1 MIYNL
6 LVEIFA
12 YNFITQGGAKMK
24 KKIRLLTLLAAGTL
38 FTGGLVSCGGGS
50 SGSTSPSTTPVTTPI
65 VTTTPDSPTITTPID
80 PTKDIFVKFVYN
92 NGEEDHLKN
101 VKAGDVIEEPTVP
114 LYTNHTFVGWSTS
127 KDSLIAFDFSKP
139 LRGNTVLYAI
149 WTTEK
154 VTITFNANGANP
166 IDSISGYP
174 GDSLTLPTD
183 LKKNNKVFDGWY
195 SDASLTKPFN
205 SATFPLKSTILYA
218 KFVDSATSDTIDV
231 TWPDSYKF
239 HIPLANN
246 TYAKNETVSFKVLVS
261 EGFDQNAIVV
271 KANDNVLVPNLGEYS
286 FVATTNTT
294 VTVENLVLKNVNVV
308 FHSGYKDSSNEE
320 VVYKVSIRYGDMI
333 SSTAAD
339 GHFSQKGYNLVGF
352 YEDEEYSTKADFNIS
367 IRRDTNFYAKWEV
380 ANYKITYSNLYES
393 YNLNTKE
400 SVTYFDEP
408 YSLKPLLNAPR
419 GLNFKGWSLDG
430 KIVTEIP
437 SKIDHDIELV
447 AVWEKWQMEINFN
460 TDDPDIEIATIKGYY
475 GDPIIL
481 PQNPQ
486 REGFYF
492 GGWYLDHD
500 YKKPFTYT
508 TWPATKFPINLF
520 ARWTV
525 EPENSCK
532 IVFEN
537 ADGIN
542 IDYLTDAVPTN
553 GYIHK
558 GSTIVM
564 RISVKNDLGFSGT
577 PIVMINGVVK
587 VGEEDG
593 DIYTFIVNSDTRVTF
608 DGISQKKHTI
618 AFNYNDG
625 TEYVVEKQVMYDQ
638 LLTNSVL
645 IPEPKRDGYA
655 FNGWFLDSECSTPVI
670 MNTKITSDMVLYASW
685 DLMHYT
691 ISLNNAPVTDHPGNV
706 IDFTIESSTVI
717 LGSAE
722 KEGYIFVGWYDSNGL
737 EWKTVDPHNDLHRK
751 DMTLYAQYRITTY
764 NVNIYDIKG
773 QILLNVFNDVNY
785 NTTLRSLFKNMS
797 DLRIE
802 GYYIDQT
809 QMYYDIDKSTQ
820 VDLNDQITDTTYI
833 YATIKPKQYYVTF
846 EDLSSST
853 APYQVQNQ
861 YGNVIP
867 SNEQEF
873 TKNLYDQFVTYT
885 LNQPLE
891 NTASYQD
898 RIYVYGANG
907 EKKLIEVKPDN
918 TFEIQIKSTNRIVL
932 ERCNLVTLNFIDET
946 TNNYQIVSGETTGF
960 INDETEITLNSPIA
974 TKDILYIANVN
985 GGVVDEK
992 SLVEVKL
999 SSTNQLILTLKDGM
1013 TLLVRER
1020 EAVSIHLDQ
1029 SVLDIGLSVVS
1040 GNTNN
1045 YLGNLVH
1052 IVLSM
1057 SDSEIKATG
1066 KKLYI
1071 QFGTSEPVEILVAEV
1086 DDKPSI
1092 MFTAETTDITL
1103 VLK

>member
-1 MIYNL
+1 
-6 LVEIFA
+6 
-12 YNFITQGGAKMK
+12 MK
-24 KKIRLLTLLAAGTL
+24 KKTRLLTLLAAGTL
-38 FTGGLVSCGGGS
+38 FTGGLASCFGGS
-50 SGSTSPSTTPVTTPI
+50 SSSNNTSPTTTPTSTPAI
-65 VTTTPDSPTITTPID
+65 VTTTPATPTTSTPID
-80 PTKDIFVKFVYN
+80 TNKDVFVKFVYN

-101 VKAGDVIEEPTVP
+101 AKAGDVIEEPAVP
-114 LYTNHTFVGWSTS
+114 LFANHTFVGWSTS
-127 KDSLIAFDFSKP
+127 KDSLVTFDFSKP

-166 IDSISGYP
+166 IDSVSGYP
-174 GDSLTLPTD
+174 GDPLTLPTD
-183 LKKNNKVFDGWY
+183 LKKSNKVFDGWY
-195 SDASLTKPFN
+195 SDAALTKPFN

-218 KFVDSATSDTIDV
+218 KFVDGATSDTIDV

-239 HIPLANN
+239 HIPLSNDS
-246 TYAKNETVSFKVLVS
+246 YAKNETVSFKVLVS

-271 KANDNVLVPNLGEYS
+271 KANGNVLVPNLGEYS
-286 FVATTNTT
+286 FVATVDTT

-320 VVYKVSIRYGDMI
+320 VVYKVSVRYGDMI

-352 YEDEEYSTKADFNIS
+352 YEDEEFSTKADFNIS

-380 ANYKITYSNLYES
+380 ANYKITYSNIYES

-408 YSLKPLLNAPR
+408 YSLEPLLNAPR

-430 KIVTEIP
+430 EIVTQIP
-437 SKIDHDIELV
+437 SKIDRDIELV

-460 TDDPDIEIATIKGYY
+460 TDDPDIDIASIKGYF

-481 PQNPQ
+481 PQNPH

-500 YKKPFTYT
+500 YKRPFTYT
-508 TWPATKFPINLF
+508 TWPASDLPINLF

-542 IDYLTDAVPTN
+542 IDYLTEAVPDN

-618 AFNYNDG
+618 AFKYNDG
-625 TEYVVEKQVMYDQ
+625 TEYTVEKQVMYDQ

-655 FNGWFLDSECSTPVI
+655 FNGWFLDSECTTPVM
-670 MNTKITSDMVLYASW
+670 MNSKITSDMVLYASW

-691 ISLNNAPVTDHPGNV
+691 IRLNNAPVTDHPGNV
-706 IDFTIESSTVI
+706 IDFTIESPTVI
-717 LGSAE
+717 LGNA
-722 KEGYIFVGWYDSNGL
+722 KKDGYIFVGWYDDNGL

-751 DMTLYAQYRITTY
+751 DLTLYAQYRKTTY
-764 NVNIYDIKG
+764 NVNIYDING
-773 QILLNVFNDVNY
+773 QILLNAY
-785 NTTLRSLFKNMS
+785 NNVEYDTTLRTILNFT
-797 DLRIE
+797 DLRLD
-802 GYYIDQT
+802 GYYIEQT
-809 QMYYDIDKSTQ
+809 EMYYDIDQRNQ
-820 VDLNDQITDTTYI
+820 VDLNDKVKDTTLI
-833 YATIKPKQYYVTF
+833 YAVIKPKQYYVTF
-846 EDLSSST
+846 EDLSTSAT
-853 APYQVQNQ
+853 PYQVRNQ
-861 YGNVIP
+861 YNNVIP
-867 SNEQEF
+867 SDEQEF
-873 TKNLYDQFVTYT
+873 TKNLYDQYVTYT

-898 RIYVYGANG
+898 RVYVYNSAND
-907 EKKLIEVKPDN
+907 KKLVEVKPDN
-918 TFEIQIKSTNRIVL
+918 TFVIQIKSTNRIVV
-932 ERCNLVTLNFIDET
+932 ERCNSVTLNLVDET

-960 INDETEITLNSPIA
+960 INDETEITLNSALA
-974 TKDILYIANVN
+974 TKDILYIANVT
-985 GGVVDEK
+985 GGVVDEN

-999 SSTNQLILTLKDGM
+999 SSTNKLKLTFKEGIA
-1013 TLLVRER
+1013 LLVRER
-1020 EAVSIHLDQ
+1020 EAVSISLDQ
-1029 SVLDIGLSVVS
+1029 SAVDIGLSMVS
-1040 GNTNN
+1040 GDAGN
-1045 YLGNLVH
+1045 YLGNKVR
-1052 IVLSM
+1052 IALSM

-1071 QFGTSEPVEILVAEV
+1071 QFGTNEPVEILVADV
-1086 DDKPSI
+1086 DDAPTIIFVAS
-1092 MFTAETTDITL
+1092 DINVTL
-1103 VLK
+1103 IVK